1 MSVAGNGRTES
12 RAFNEYRELSAWTVS
27 VGGNIAARTET
38 VAGVSH
44 DYAYI
49 YDNVGRLT
57 QVTRDGAVVESYAY
71 AGPVT
76 DRTSE
81 TNTLCG

>member
-44 DYAYI
+44 NNV
-49 YDNVGRLT
+49 YDNVGWLH
-57 QVTRDGAVVESYAY
+57 VSD
-71 AGPVT
+71 
-76 DRTSE
+76 TSRK
-81 TNTLCG
+81 